1 MKGKRFTTVSCCN
14 YIFVLDSLSDS
25 NDHNYFTYVR
35 GFAQYCWAQASN
47 KWDFLFPWFKV
58 HILTVKIEI
67 SFLFFL
73 DADLDKR
80 EPILRFITK
89 KNPRNN
95 HWGEMKLYLQSQVC
109 LRVEEITLTS
119 CYPLKEKSRCF
130 AKQFPYKI
138 ASHRVKKNRN
148 FGRSFFINIRVKIC
162 HSIE

>member
-1 MKGKRFTTVSCCN
+1 MVPG
-14 YIFVLDSLSDS
+14 
-25 NDHNYFTYVR
+25 TYSEC
-35 GFAQYCWAQASN
+35 QNC
-47 KWDFLFPWFKV
+47 DFLS
-58 HILTVKIEI
+58 I
-67 SFLFFL
+67 SV

-119 CYPLKEKSRCF
+119 CYSFKEKRRCF

-138 ASHRVKKNRN
+138 ALHREIVWSFLHAMLHSSKKCVDFSKFTRQ
-148 FGRSFFINIRVKIC
+148 
-162 HSIE
+162 